1 LSATQIHN
9 WSSKEIQLGDQGN
22 TIEEKQLSGHF
33 SATQVL
39 LERQGNTIG
48 EAKILGIILQVLI
61 IKL

>member
-48 EAKILGIILQVLI
+48 EAKIGIILQVLI